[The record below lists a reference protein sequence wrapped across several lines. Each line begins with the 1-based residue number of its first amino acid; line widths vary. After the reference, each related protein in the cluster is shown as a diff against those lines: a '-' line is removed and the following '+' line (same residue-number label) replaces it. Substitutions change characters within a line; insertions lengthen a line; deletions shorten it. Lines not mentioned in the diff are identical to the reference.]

1 MVVVSVVVAVLH
13 LGFMVLESFL
23 WTHRIGRKT
32 FGLSKEDAE
41 KTKVLA
47 FNQGMYNGA
56 LGVALLGAAAT
67 GEVTTMMVLL
77 GFVVFVG
84 LVGAV
89 SVKWTIAVVQALP
102 AAIGLALGWMG

>member
-1 MVVVSVVVAVLH
+1 MVVLSVIVGVLH

-32 FGLSKEDAE
+32 FGLTAEDAE

-56 LGVALLGAAAT
+56 LGVALIVAAAT
-67 GEVTTMMVLL
+67 GELTTAAFLL
-77 GFVVFVG
+77 AFVVFVG
-84 LVGAV
+84 LVGAAT
-89 SVKWTIAVVQALP
+89 VKWTIAVVQAAP
-102 AAIGLALGWMG
+102 AALALALGWFA